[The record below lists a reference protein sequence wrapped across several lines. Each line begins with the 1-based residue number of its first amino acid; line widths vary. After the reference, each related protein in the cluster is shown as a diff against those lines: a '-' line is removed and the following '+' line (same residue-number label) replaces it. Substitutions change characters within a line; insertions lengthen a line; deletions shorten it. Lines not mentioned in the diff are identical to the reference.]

1 MQNQKVVNLIAS
13 LVLCIIF
20 VFSPFL
26 AFFLSFAYGF
36 SYTNKSSVNY
46 VFFGI
51 SGIFTLYASLLDL
64 NFLYNGDVS
73 RYWYLYTEGAFL
85 EALSD
90 LKLYRFIMF
99 QVMDTLGLREGWY
112 SFFSIFVA
120 FLNFSIYFFN
130 SIDYEKY
137 DYKLKLW
144 FIFSF
149 LTIIPFWIVASYEMS
164 VAFSFLCLGLYFNS
178 CNKKYLF
185 FFSFVFSV
193 FVHSASLLIILFYL
207 LSRPRFKQKIFTT
220 LVLIFSIICFV
231 AFIHF
236 FKSGISVVDY
246 LVSRFVNYLFGVWSN
261 YKGLGEWLL
270 IPYCL
275 VKIYLLISL
284 SKERKVISDRLD
296 RFFLL
301 YGVFALCLVF
311 NRTLSF
317 RYVYLSSFF
326 FAPYL
331 INYAWNGL
339 NRLKLNKYCGLIV
352 LLFLSLPEF
361 RFVYYF
367 IPQVNIPIFEVMT
380 MSWSEFGS
388 FNVNLPPHGILF
400 EKIRG

>member
-1 MQNQKVVNLIAS
+1 MQNQKVVNLIVS

-20 VFSPFL
+20 AFSPFL

-46 VFFGI
+46 VFFGV
-51 SGIFTLYASLLDL
+51 SGILSLYASLLDL
-64 NFLYNGDVS
+64 DFLYNGDVS

-99 QVMDTLGLREGWY
+99 QLMDVFGLREGWY

-130 SIDYEKY
+130 SINYERY
-137 DYKLKLW
+137 DYKLKFW

-164 VAFSFLCLGLYFNS
+164 VAFSFLCLGLYFKSYNR
-178 CNKKYLF
+178 KGLF
-185 FFSFVFSV
+185 FLSFVFSV
-193 FVHSASLLIILFYL
+193 FVHSASLLIIGLYL
-207 LSRPRFKQKIFTT
+207 LSRPRFKQKLFTT
-220 LVLIFSIICFV
+220 IVSILSMICFIIV
-231 AFIHF
+231 AYIFET
-236 FKSGISVVDY
+236 GIPALDY
-246 LVSRFVNYLFGVWSN
+246 LVSRFVNYIFGVWSN
-261 YKGLGEWLL
+261 YQGLGEWLL

-275 VKIYLLISL
+275 VKIYLLICL
-284 SKERKVISDRLD
+284 SKESEVISNRLD

-331 INYAWNGL
+331 IKYAWIGL
-339 NRLKLNKYCGLIV
+339 DRLKLNKYCGLF
-352 LLFLSLPEF
+352 LFLFLSLPEF
-361 RFVYYF
+361 RFVFYF
-367 IPQVNIPIFEVMT
+367 IPQVNIPFLEVMT
-380 MSWSEFGS
+380 MSWSDFDA
-388 FNVNLPPHGILF
+388 FKVNIPPREILF